1 MFFMCAHLQIAGTIE
16 SCVSLAVL
24 HFRYVVYLVS
34 MWTTLKPITDGEQ
47 EDCNLR
53 QSQIG
58 LHSACN
64 NMRITGSNID
74 MMDLAGI
81 VIDGGAATDIVGNLI
96 EGNSGP

>member
-1 MFFMCAHLQIAGTIE
+1 
-16 SCVSLAVL
+16 
-24 HFRYVVYLVS
+24 
-34 MWTTLKPITDGEQ
+34 MWTTLKPIMDGEQ